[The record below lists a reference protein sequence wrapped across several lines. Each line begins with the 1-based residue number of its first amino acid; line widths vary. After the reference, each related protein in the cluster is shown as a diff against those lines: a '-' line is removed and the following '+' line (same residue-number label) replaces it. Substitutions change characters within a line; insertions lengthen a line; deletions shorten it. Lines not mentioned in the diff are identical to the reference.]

1 MRIALTLGTLGL
13 TLIAQGLFANRK
25 EVVEGN
31 PASSVK
37 VLIFEDLQCAD
48 CARFETLL
56 DQRILPKYGSR
67 VAFIHRDFPLGK
79 HDWALQAAIAARW
92 VHEQDP
98 QLGIIFRREL
108 MSQQDNITPRNLRN
122 WLFEF
127 AGRNNLDQKE
137 IVDALKDPHLGALVD
152 QDRLAGVARGIT
164 NTPTVCVGGQMF
176 AETIIYEDLARAL
189 DEALAK

>member
-1 MRIALTLGTLGL
+1 MKIALVLGTLGL
-13 TLIAQGLFANRK
+13 ALTIQGVSANRK

-37 VLIFEDLQCAD
+37 VLIYEDLQCGD
-48 CARFETLL
+48 CSRFETLL

-67 VAFIHRDFPLGK
+67 VAFVHRDFPLGK
-79 HDWALQAAIAARW
+79 HDWALPAAIAARW
-92 VHEQDP
+92 VYEQDP

-108 MSQQDNITPRNLRN
+108 MSEQDDITPRNLRN

-127 AGRNNLDQKE
+127 AGRNRLDQKD
-137 IVDALKDPHLGALVD
+137 IVDSLNDTRLAALVD
-152 QDRLAGVARGIT
+152 QDRQAGVARGIT
-164 NTPTVCVGGQMF
+164 NTPTVYVGGQMF

>member
-1 MRIALTLGTLGL
+1 MRIALALGALGL
-13 TLIAQGLFANRK
+13 VLAIQSVSATRK
-25 EVVEGN
+25 DVVEGN
-31 PASSVK
+31 PASPVR
-37 VLIFEDLQCAD
+37 VLIYEDLQCGD

-79 HDWALQAAIAARW
+79 HDWALPAALAARW
-92 VHEQDP
+92 VYEQDP

-108 MSQQDNITPRNLRN
+108 LSQQNDITPRNLRN

-127 AGRNNLDQKE
+127 AGRNRLDQKD
-137 IVDALKDPHLGALVD
+137 IVDALNDTRLAALVD
-152 QDRLAGVARGIT
+152 QDREAGMARGIT
-164 NTPTVCVGGQMF
+164 STPTVCVGGQMF
-176 AETIIYEDLARAL
+176 VETIIYEDLARAL